1 MKVLVIEDDRGI
13 SEYISLAF
21 GVGWPDARVVIANDG
36 ETGILAAEK
45 ESPDVVLLD
54 LGLPDITGFEVLRQ
68 IRLFSKVPVIIQTVR
83 KDEADIVR
91 GLESGAD
98 EYIVKPFGQM
108 ELLARVKSTLRRG
121 SLVLNEWSTCG
132 PFQFAYN
139 MRSVV
144 HGNREIRVTLTE
156 GLILRYLAENE
167 GWVIPYHRMIEKIWG
182 EDYLGGVDT
191 LKVYIHRLREKLEED
206 PASPQLILTKTRSGY
221 FLAKQN

>member
-1 MKVLVIEDDRGI
+1 MKVLVIEDDSGI

-21 GVGWPDARVVIANDG
+21 RVGWPDTQVVITNNG
-36 ETGILAAEK
+36 EAGVLATEK
-45 ESPDVVLLD
+45 ESPDVILLD
-54 LGLPDITGFEVLRQ
+54 LGLPDITGFEVLKQ
-68 IRLFSKVPVIIQTVR
+68 IRLFSKIPVIIQTVR

-91 GLESGAD
+91 GLENGAD

-108 ELLARVKSTLRRG
+108 ELLARVKSILRRD
-121 SLVLNEWSTCG
+121 SLVINERSACG
-132 PFQFAYN
+132 PFQFTYN

-144 HGNREIRVTLTE
+144 YDNREIQVTLTE

-167 GWVIPYHRMIEKIWG
+167 GRVIPYHRMIEKVWG

-191 LKVYIHRLREKLEED
+191 LKVYIHRLRVKLEED
-206 PASPQLILTKTRSGY
+206 PSSPRLILTKTGSGY